1 VAITVAEHPHAQL
14 IRKGYDAFSRGDMDT
29 LRSMMANDAT
39 QHVPGTHPLSG
50 DFKGVDSILDYY
62 RRLSEETNGTFR
74 VELRNVLVD
83 GRGHAISLHHFTA
96 ERGGKRIDETGGI
109 VFRIVGDKI
118 TDLDECVEDID
129 KGNEFWS

>member
-1 VAITVAEHPHAQL
+1 VAQHPHAHL

-29 LRSMMANDAT
+29 LRSMMTGDAA

-50 DFKGVDSILDYY
+50 DFKGIDAILDYY
-62 RRLSEETNGTFR
+62 RRLSEATKGSFR

-83 GRGHAISLHHFTA
+83 GRGHAISLHRFTA
-96 ERGGKRIDETGGI
+96 EHNGKQIDETGGI

-129 KGNEFWS
+129 KANEFWS